1 MKTKKQISGVTTCC
15 HGLVGLSLSL
25 FAGVAIAGT
34 LQLASGNH
42 AGVPGDDISRN
53 AAVNATGRMVAFES
67 LAGDLIDG
75 DNNNSSDVFVK
86 DLKSGNVAIASIT
99 QSGKL
104 GDASS
109 YAPSLSAT
117 GRYVAFYSNAGNFVA
132 QDDNLQADVF
142 FKDMK
147 TGRLSLVSCAEDGT
161 LGNKAS
167 YNPKLSADGG
177 SVVFFSY
184 ATNLVAGGSNG
195 YPQVFVKRIASGQV
209 VQVSS
214 TADDTQANGE
224 SYYPTISANGN
235 FVVFESAA
243 TNLTAGDSNG
253 SYDIFRKNL
262 TTGLVERVSVSGS
275 GKQANGDSFGAAV
288 SANGRYIAFHSHAT
302 NLVGGDDNA
311 AADVFVKDMASGKV
325 VRISLANG
333 GLEADGDSSAATI
346 SNDGR
351 FVSFMSDADNLIEQ
365 DLNGKSDVF
374 LKDRKTGQLTRVSAN
389 AQAWES
395 DGVSRLPAISG
406 NGRFLV
412 FESAGENLTFGDDNS
427 RADVFRFSY
436 K

>member
-1 MKTKKQISGVTTCC
+1 MKTKNNKSSVTGFCR
-15 HGLVGLSLSL
+15 GLVCLSLSV
-25 FAGVAIAGT
+25 FAGIAVAGT

-42 AGVPGDDISRN
+42 AGIPGDDTSRN

-75 DNNNSSDVFVK
+75 DSNNSSDVFVK
-86 DLKSGNVAIASIT
+86 DLKSGNVTIASIS
-99 QSGKL
+99 QSGEL
-104 GDASS
+104 GDAAS

-117 GRYVAFYSNAGNFVA
+117 GRYVAFYSNAGNFAV

-147 TGRLSLVSCAEDGT
+147 TGRLLLVSCAEDGT

-167 YNPKLSADGG
+167 YHPKLSADGAI
-177 SVVFFSY
+177 VAFFSY
-184 ATNLVAGGSNG
+184 ATNLVTGGSNG
-195 YPQVFVKRIASGQV
+195 YPQVFVKRIGSGQL

-214 TADDTQANGE
+214 AADGSQANGE
-224 SYYPTISANGN
+224 NYYPAISANGN
-235 FVVFESAA
+235 FVAFESAA
-243 TNLTAGDSNG
+243 TNLVGGDSNG

-262 TTGLVERVSVSGS
+262 ATGVVERVSVSSS
-275 GKQANGDSFGAAV
+275 GGQANGDSFGAAI

-302 NLVGGDDNA
+302 NLVGGDHNA
-311 AADVFVKDMASGKV
+311 AIDVFVKDMASGRL
-325 VRISLANG
+325 VRVSLAG
-333 GLEADGDSSAATI
+333 GGVEADGDSSAASI

-351 FVSFMSDADNLIEQ
+351 FVSFMSGADNLVGL
-365 DLNGKSDVF
+365 DVNGKSDVF
-374 LKDRKTGQLTRVSAN
+374 LKDRKTGQLTRVSVN

-395 DGVSRLPAISG
+395 DGVSRSPAISG

-412 FESAGENLTFGDDNS
+412 FESSGENLTFGDDNAG
-427 RADVFRFSY
+427 ADVFRFRN